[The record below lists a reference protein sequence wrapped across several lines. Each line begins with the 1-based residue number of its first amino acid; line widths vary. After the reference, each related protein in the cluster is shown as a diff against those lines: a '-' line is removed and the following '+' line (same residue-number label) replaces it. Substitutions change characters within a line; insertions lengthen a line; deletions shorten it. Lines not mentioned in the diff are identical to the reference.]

1 MAKRPCNTQASD
13 IRFMKQCGYDLNRVP
28 GLSAIGP
35 LRSIKGMSSIIKK
48 IQKAFKQSAAG
59 ILFICLL
66 IVMSK
71 TSGQSNTKHLS
82 STDSSKAVASYP
94 QPDSLQKRL
103 MAADKT
109 HTDSLYVRPDSAD
122 VDIWDFYRQLFNK
135 QIDSTK
141 KPSAITVVPN
151 ISANPTIGFQIG
163 IKAVAGKVLGTDP
176 KTYLSVAA
184 TSASI
189 TTKNIIYFYLTHNI
203 FTNGNKYNL
212 QGSLIAS
219 KSVTPDFG
227 LGSSPGP
234 DGTRKGYV
242 FNSQYYQFKEK
253 IYKELAPHLYGG
265 AGLEF
270 DIRRGTTM
278 KGGDIATTPYGE
290 YNTQYGFKQDRYNA
304 NGFLFD
310 VQYTTRDNQ
319 NRAYKGIYANAGIR
333 LNQTWIGSSKNATQL
348 NLDLRKYVSLSKKH
362 PEHVLAFWTWSS
374 FVLGGRLPYL
384 ELPGTGRDL
393 NFRSGRGYTISF
405 FKGTQFFYYE
415 TEYRFPITRNRLLS
429 GVTFFNLESV
439 NDETTDQALF
449 HSWQPGGGAGLRIL
463 FNKAT
468 RTNLCLD
475 YAFGR
480 FGKKGFF
487 LGLNE
492 AF

>member
-1 MAKRPCNTQASD
+1 MAYVFKKVGPQKSIDGIGQINTGNFLRRP
-13 IRFMKQCGYDLNRVP
+13 DLSRQMVQTLLFFLMFP
-28 GLSAIGP
+28 VFFIVVTPVLS
-35 LRSIKGMSSIIKK
+35 R
-48 IQKAFKQSAAG
+48 
-59 ILFICLL
+59 
-66 IVMSK
+66 
-71 TSGQSNTKHLS
+71 GQRTL
-82 STDSSKAVASYP
+82 TA
-94 QPDSLQKRL
+94 PDSIPDTQNNLFNPSDSIYPGPIQPL
-103 MAADKT
+103 AD
-109 HTDSLYVRPDSAD
+109 SEQ
-122 VDIWDFYRQLFNK
+122 VDIWDLYRQLFHK
-135 QIDSTK
+135 HRDSTK
-141 KPSAITVVPN
+141 APSAITVVPN

-163 IKAVAGKVLGTDP
+163 IKAVAGKVIGRDP

-189 TTKNIIYFYLTHNI
+189 TTKGIIYFYLTHNI
-203 FTNGNKYNL
+203 FTNGNKYNI
-212 QGSLIAS
+212 QGSMVAS

-253 IYKELAPHLYGG
+253 IYKEFLPHFYGG
-265 AGLEF
+265 AGIEF

-278 KGGDIATTPYGE
+278 KGGDIENTPYGE
-290 YNTQYGFKQDRYNA
+290 YNTRYGFKQDRYNA

-310 VQYTTRDNQ
+310 LQYTTRDNQ

-333 LNQTWIGSSKNATQL
+333 LNQSWIGSSQNATQL

-384 ELPGTGRDL
+384 ELPGTGRDIS
-393 NFRSGRGYTISF
+393 FRSGRGYTISY

-415 TEYRFPITRNRLLS
+415 TEYRFPITRNQLLS

-439 NDETTDQALF
+439 NDEPTGQALF
-449 HSWQPGGGAGLRIL
+449 HSFQPGGGAGLRVL

-475 YAFGR
+475 YAFGK

>member
-1 MAKRPCNTQASD
+1 MIISISSYGQLNTRNERND
-13 IRFMKQCGYDLNRVP
+13 
-28 GLSAIGP
+28 
-35 LRSIKGMSSIIKK
+35 SIKPYTM
-48 IQKAFKQSAAG
+48 
-59 ILFICLL
+59 
-66 IVMSK
+66 
-71 TSGQSNTKHLS
+71 
-82 STDSSKAVASYP
+82 TDSSMLPAYM
-94 QPDSLQKRL
+94 QPDTSRQQ
-103 MAADKT
+103 AIQPI
-109 HTDSLYVRPDSAD
+109 PDSIQM
-122 VDIWDFYRQLFNK
+122 DIWDLYRQLFHK
-135 QIDSTK
+135 QKDSAK
-141 KPSAITVVPN
+141 APSAITVVPN

-163 IKAVAGKVLGTDP
+163 IKAVAGKVLGKDP

-189 TTKNIIYFYLTHNI
+189 TTKNILYFYLTHNI

-212 QGSLIAS
+212 QGALIAS

-227 LGSSPGP
+227 LGSRPGP

-278 KGGDIATTPYGE
+278 KGGDIETTPYGQ
-290 YNTQYGFKQDRYNA
+290 YNARYGFRQDRYNS

-319 NRAYKGIYANAGIR
+319 NRAFKGIYANAGIR
-333 LNQTWIGSSKNATQL
+333 LNQTWIGSTKNATQL
-348 NLDLRKYVSLSKKH
+348 NLDLRKYVSLSQKH
-362 PEHVLAFWTWSS
+362 PEHILAFWTWSS

-384 ELPGTGRDL
+384 ELPGTGRDI

-415 TEYRFPITRNRLLS
+415 TEYRFPITRNQLLS

-439 NDETTDQALF
+439 NDESVHQPLF

-475 YAFGR
+475 YAFGK

>member
-1 MAKRPCNTQASD
+1 MAKQYWVQHQVQCSLPLNTTMEVVDCEYTSQVYLPGGSVEATCCNTAAVTVLQQKKRGIVFLLTALILSITSIASYGQINTNKD
-13 IRFMKQCGYDLNRVP
+13 RNDTLERYRMAD
-28 GLSAIGP
+28 SALPAYMQSDTGQQRP
-35 LRSIKGMSSIIKK
+35 
-48 IQKAFKQSAAG
+48 IQPISD
-59 ILFICLL
+59 
-66 IVMSK
+66 
-71 TSGQSNTKHLS
+71 SGQ
-82 STDSSKAVASYP
+82 
-94 QPDSLQKRL
+94 
-103 MAADKT
+103 M
-109 HTDSLYVRPDSAD
+109 
-122 VDIWDFYRQLFNK
+122 DIWDLYRQLFHK
-135 QIDSTK
+135 QKDSTK
-141 KPSAITVVPN
+141 APSAITVVPN

-163 IKAVAGKVLGTDP
+163 IKAVAGKVLGKDP

-189 TTKNIIYFYLTHNI
+189 TTKNILYFYLTHNI

-227 LGSSPGP
+227 LGSRPGP

-278 KGGDIATTPYGE
+278 KGGDIETTPYGQ
-290 YNTQYGFKQDRYNA
+290 YNTMYGFKQDRYNS

-319 NRAYKGIYANAGIR
+319 NRAFKGIYANAGIR
-333 LNQTWIGSSKNATQL
+333 LNQTWIGSTKNATQL

-384 ELPGTGRDL
+384 ELPGTGRDI

-415 TEYRFPITRNRLLS
+415 TEYRFPITRNQLLS

-439 NDETTDQALF
+439 NDESIHQPLF

-475 YAFGR
+475 YAFGK